1 MVAVLPA
8 GLMSWQCTLPADEA
22 LDVPTLLDDEEE
34 ELTVALLTGNFFLG
48 FSDLSARALSRLSTD
63 SWSSLASL
71 FASSLF
77 AFMLSR
83 RVLSLVGLMIALGV
97 DFFFT

>member
-48 FSDLSARALSRLSTD
+48 FSDLSARALSRLSTL
-63 SWSSLASL
+63 SCNCLASL
-71 FASSLF
+71 LHSSLL
-77 AFMLSR
+77 ALILSR
-83 RVLSLVGLMIALGV
+83 RSFAEGLVIAFGV
-97 DFFFT
+97 DFW